1 LAFLAIM
8 PRGPEVACRRFPLF
22 RLAAPGTVRYSPQ
35 MTSRWFQVGALLL
48 AVVVT
53 AGAFGAHVLRQR
65 LDASSL
71 QLWETAAHYLAL
83 GGLGLLAVGLA
94 WHMSPGRG
102 WTIAGGLLTVGAVVF
117 GGTVGALALGGPRWL
132 GAVTPVGGLS
142 LILGFVAM
150 MVAAGRR

>member
-1 LAFLAIM
+1 
-8 PRGPEVACRRFPLF
+8 
-22 RLAAPGTVRYSPQ
+22 VRYSDR
-35 MTSRWFQVGALLL
+35 MTSRWFQIGALLL
-48 AVVVT
+48 ALAVA

-71 QLWETAAHYLAL
+71 RLWATAAHYLAL

-102 WTIAGGLLTVGAVVF
+102 WTIAGMLLAVGAVVF